1 MDKTIINTTESQSP
15 FLKRATLVCSA
26 VAMAL
31 GALGLVGWISGLRV
45 LASLSPIYIPMAPD
59 TAVIFLVLG
68 SILFS
73 NTVRPL
79 SRRRRLFFGIV
90 TAGIVM
96 YGLAKSIEYFVKI
109 DLTFEDI
116 LFPITEQLGS
126 FPIGRMSPLTGT
138 FLLFSGTAL
147 LLILWD
153 ASRQF
158 TRNLVSGFGILI
170 ALAGFVAIMGY
181 LYGTPL
187 LYGGD
192 IIPLAAT
199 TSLAF
204 LFLGSGL
211 AAAAGA
217 PNAFLRSW
225 AGESVL
231 AKLLRAFVPLITT
244 AVLIQGLASQVIP
257 GLFQINHALLAAISS
272 LIFIAITSAI
282 VIRVAQVIS
291 RDLEISE
298 AKRKRA
304 EEKFSGVL
312 ESGPDA
318 MVIVNERGEIVLVNK
333 QTEQLFGYRREEL
346 LGKAVEMLAPER
358 MRTNYPSHNS
368 NYFFDTRIRALGL
381 GLDLYGLRK
390 DGTEFPI
397 DVGLSPLET
406 EDGVLVASSIR
417 DVTERKQTQEEIISL
432 ARFTSE
438 NPRPVMRVSS
448 DGTILYANPAS
459 QDWLEAWNTQVGSRV
474 PPDWQESLARVM
486 EAGELEEIEIGI
498 GTQIFAAICTPFVES
513 GYINIYGHDITQ
525 RKHSEAKL
533 HYLSMHDALTGLYNR
548 NFFEEE
554 LARLEHSRHF
564 PVSVMIAD
572 INGLKQI
579 NDRLGHSA
587 GDELIRDAARLLKA
601 AFRGEDVVARWGGD
615 EFAVLLPDT
624 DAAAVDHV
632 LTRLKNRIEA
642 ENKQRGDAPL
652 SLALG
657 VATGNNDASLKDTL
671 KNADQRMYEDKS
683 DQSNH
688 ESAG

>member
-1 MDKTIINTTESQSP
+1 
-15 FLKRATLVCSA
+15 
-26 VAMAL
+26 
-31 GALGLVGWISGLRV
+31 
-45 LASLSPIYIPMAPD
+45 
-59 TAVIFLVLG
+59 
-68 SILFS
+68 
-73 NTVRPL
+73 
-79 SRRRRLFFGIV
+79 
-90 TAGIVM
+90 
-96 YGLAKSIEYFVKI
+96 
-109 DLTFEDI
+109 
-116 LFPITEQLGS
+116 
-126 FPIGRMSPLTGT
+126 
-138 FLLFSGTAL
+138 
-147 LLILWD
+147 
-153 ASRQF
+153 
-158 TRNLVSGFGILI
+158 
-170 ALAGFVAIMGY
+170 
-181 LYGTPL
+181 
-187 LYGGD
+187 
-192 IIPLAAT
+192 
-199 TSLAF
+199 
-204 LFLGSGL
+204 
-211 AAAAGA
+211 
-217 PNAFLRSW
+217 
-225 AGESVL
+225 
-231 AKLLRAFVPLITT
+231 
-244 AVLIQGLASQVIP
+244 
-257 GLFQINHALLAAISS
+257 
-272 LIFIAITSAI
+272 
-282 VIRVAQVIS
+282 
-291 RDLEISE
+291 
-298 AKRKRA
+298 
-304 EEKFSGVL
+304 
-312 ESGPDA
+312 

-358 MRTNYPSHNS
+358 MRTNHPSHSS
-368 NYFFDTRIRALGL
+368 NYFFDTRVRPLGL

-486 EAGELEEIEIGI
+486 ETGELEEIEIGV
-498 GTQIFAAICTPFVES
+498 GKQIFAAICTPFVES

-579 NDRLGHSA
+579 NDRLGHAA

-642 ENKQRGDAPL
+642 ENKQRRDAPL

-683 DQSNH
+683 GQSNH
-688 ESAG
+688 KVQVN